1 MDLSYKGKMHS
12 AEHLKDTGETKPL
25 RVWQP
30 ATKSG

>member
-30 ATKSG
+30 APKSG